1 MGYGP
6 RPTSVVITRT
16 IVGLVGTEGNY
27 PSSTRVGL
35 LSRIWLGFLFNP
47 VPQTI

>member
-6 RPTSVVITRT
+6 YPALIVTTRRG
-16 IVGLVGTEGNY
+16 VGLVGTEGNY

-35 LSRIWLGFLFNP
+35 LSLYRAR
-47 VPQTI
+47 TSM